1 MARGRFGAL
10 NAPTD
15 RSSNVRRIALV
26 SPGHLGAELGAQL
39 VARGFEVV
47 SPLHDR
53 SDRTRTLAAEAG
65 IIDGGSLA
73 AAIDGAPVVLSLVP
87 PAEAMAVARD
97 TAAALG
103 ASGSAPLYVDANSVS
118 PHSIAVIESII
129 TATGARFVDAAIIAP
144 TPRTIATT
152 RIYAS
157 GPALAEFVDLASDA
171 GLVVQPLRS
180 ASGGAS
186 ALKMAYSCLTKGF
199 PALAVGSLVVAESA
213 GLLDEFIAELE
224 FSQPDLLGRI
234 PAAVSRL
241 PSASARWVGEADE
254 IAQTFGDSGLPAG
267 VFEGVADIYR
277 IAAASDAGATGQG
290 ADDRA
295 AIDQVY
301 DVVRALT
308 AELSG

>member
-1 MARGRFGAL
+1 M
-10 NAPTD
+10 
-15 RSSNVRRIALV
+15 

-39 VARGFEVV
+39 VASGFEVV

-53 SDRTRTLAAEAG
+53 SERTRGLAAEAG
-65 IIDGGSLA
+65 ITDGGSLA
-73 AAIDGAPVVLSLVP
+73 AVIGVAPVVLSLVP

-103 ASGSAPLYVDANSVS
+103 ASGSTPLYVDANSVS
-118 PHSIAVIESII
+118 PRSIAAIESIV
-129 TATGARFVDAAIIAP
+129 TAAGARFVDAAIIAP

-157 GPALAEFVDLASDA
+157 GPALAEFVDLASDG
-171 GLVVQPLRS
+171 GLTVHPLGS

-241 PSASARWVGEADE
+241 PRASARWVGEADE
-254 IAQTFGDSGLPAG
+254 IAQTFGDSGLPTG
-267 VFEGVADIYR
+267 VFEGIADVYR
-277 IAAASDAGATGQG
+277 IAAASEAGATGQQ

-295 AIDQVY
+295 PIEQVY
-301 DVVRALT
+301 DVVRAL
-308 AELSG
+308 AMELSG

>member
-1 MARGRFGAL
+1 M
-10 NAPTD
+10 
-15 RSSNVRRIALV
+15 

-39 VARGFEVV
+39 VVSGFEVV
-47 SPLHDR
+47 SPLRDR
-53 SDRTRTLAAEAG
+53 SARTRALADEAG

-73 AAIDGAPVVLSLVP
+73 AVVDGSHVVLSLVP

-97 TAAALG
+97 SAAALG
-103 ASGSAPLYVDANSVS
+103 ASGSTPLYVDANSVS
-118 PHSIAVIESII
+118 PRSIAAIESIVS
-129 TATGARFVDAAIIAP
+129 AAGARFVDAAIIAP

-157 GPALAEFVDLASDA
+157 GPALAEFVDLASDG
-171 GLVVQPLRS
+171 GLVVQPLGS

-199 PALAVGSLVVAESA
+199 PALAVGSLVVAQSA

-241 PSASARWVGEADE
+241 PRASARWVGEADE
-254 IAQTFGDSGLPAG
+254 IAHAFGDSGLPTG
-267 VFEGVADIYR
+267 VFEGIADIYR
-277 IAAASDAGATGQG
+277 IAAASDAAATGQG

-295 AIDQVY
+295 PIDQVH
-301 DVVRALT
+301 DVVRAL
-308 AELSG
+308 AMELSG

>member
-1 MARGRFGAL
+1 M
-10 NAPTD
+10 
-15 RSSNVRRIALV
+15 

-53 SDRTRTLAAEAG
+53 SERTRGLAAEAG
-65 IIDGGSLA
+65 ITDGGSLA
-73 AAIDGAPVVLSLVP
+73 AVLDGAPVVLSLVP

-103 ASGSAPLYVDANSVS
+103 ASGSTPLYVDANSVS
-118 PHSIAVIESII
+118 PRSIAAIESIV
-129 TATGARFVDAAIIAP
+129 TAAGARFVDAAIIAP

-152 RIYAS
+152 RIYAC
-157 GPALAEFVDLASDA
+157 GPALAEFVDLASDG
-171 GLVVQPLRS
+171 GLVVHPLGS

-241 PSASARWVGEADE
+241 PRASARWVGEADE
-254 IAQTFGDSGLPAG
+254 IAQTFGDSGLPTG
-267 VFEGVADIYR
+267 VFEGIAEVYR
-277 IAAASDAGATGQG
+277 IAAASDAGAAEPQ

-295 AIDQVY
+295 PIEQVY
-301 DVVRALT
+301 EVVRAL
-308 AELSG
+308 AMELSG

>member
-1 MARGRFGAL
+1 M
-10 NAPTD
+10 
-15 RSSNVRRIALV
+15 

-39 VARGFEVV
+39 VVSGFEVV
-47 SPLHDR
+47 SPLRDR
-53 SDRTRTLAAEAG
+53 SARTRALAAEAG
-65 IIDGGSLA
+65 IIDGGPLA
-73 AAIDGAPVVLSLVP
+73 AVVDGAHVVLSLVP

-97 TAAALG
+97 SAAALG
-103 ASGSAPLYVDANSVS
+103 ASGSTPLYVDANSVS
-118 PHSIAVIESII
+118 PRSIAAIESIVS
-129 TATGARFVDAAIIAP
+129 AAGARFVDAAIIAP

-157 GPALAEFVDLASDA
+157 GPALAEFVDLASDG
-171 GLVVQPLRS
+171 GLVVRPLGS

-224 FSQPDLLGRI
+224 FSQPDLLERI

-241 PSASARWVGEADE
+241 PRASARWVGEADE
-254 IAQTFGDSGLPAG
+254 IAHAFGDSGLPTG
-267 VFEGVADIYR
+267 VFEGIADIYR
-277 IAAASDAGATGQG
+277 IAAASDAAAAGQG

-295 AIDQVY
+295 PIDQVH
-301 DVVRALT
+301 DVVRAL
-308 AELSG
+308 AMELSG